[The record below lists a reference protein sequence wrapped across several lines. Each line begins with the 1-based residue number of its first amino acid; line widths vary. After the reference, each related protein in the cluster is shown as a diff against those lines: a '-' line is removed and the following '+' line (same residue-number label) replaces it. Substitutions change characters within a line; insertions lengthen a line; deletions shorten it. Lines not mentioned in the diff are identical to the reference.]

1 MVNYGQNLLKMLNFG
16 SPMTTE
22 MIKIGMQT
30 NLAEM
35 MRKLLNLMELDINDQ
50 LEKLMKVLPELT
62 YLVVGSV
69 LIFFVL
75 VVLVPVMQVY
85 MGTFAFSAFNVQKIK
100 KESAKDKKVNG
111 IISKQDKKYKTRKK
125 NM

>member
-1 MVNYGQNLLKMLNFG
+1 MGNYGQNLLKMLNFG

-100 KESAKDKKVNG
+100 EESEKDKEVNV
-111 IISKQDKKYKTRKK
+111 IISKLDKKIRNK
-125 NM
+125 NI

>member
-1 MVNYGQNLLKMLNFG
+1 
-16 SPMTTE
+16 
-22 MIKIGMQT
+22 MQT

-35 MRKLLNLMELDINDQ
+35 MIKLLNLMEIDINDQ

-62 YLVVGSV
+62 YLIVGAV

-85 MGTFAFSAFNVQKIK
+85 MGTFAFSAFNV
-100 KESAKDKKVNG
+100 
-111 IISKQDKKYKTRKK
+111 
-125 NM
+125 

>member
-1 MVNYGQNLLKMLNFG
+1 
-16 SPMTTE
+16 MTTE

-30 NLAEM
+30 NLPEM
-35 MRKLLNLMELDINDQ
+35 MKKLLNLMELDINEQ

-62 YLVVGSV
+62 YLIVGAV

-85 MGTFAFSAFNVQKIK
+85 MGTFAFSAFNV
-100 KESAKDKKVNG
+100 
-111 IISKQDKKYKTRKK
+111 
-125 NM
+125 

>member
-1 MVNYGQNLLKMLNFG
+1 
-16 SPMTTE
+16 
-22 MIKIGMQT
+22 MQT

-35 MRKLLNLMELDINDQ
+35 MRKLLNLMEIDINDQ

-62 YLVVGSV
+62 YLIVGAV

-85 MGTFAFSAFNVQKIK
+85 MRTFAFSAFNV
-100 KESAKDKKVNG
+100 
-111 IISKQDKKYKTRKK
+111 
-125 NM
+125 

>member
-1 MVNYGQNLLKMLNFG
+1 
-16 SPMTTE
+16 
-22 MIKIGMQT
+22 MQT

-85 MGTFAFSAFNVQKIK
+85 MGTFAFSAFNVQKNK
-100 KESAKDKKVNG
+100 KEIAKDKKANG
-111 IISKQDKKYKTRKK
+111 IISKQDKKIRNK

>member
-1 MVNYGQNLLKMLNFG
+1 MGNYGQNLLKMLNFG

-100 KESAKDKKVNG
+100 EESEKDKEVNV
-111 IISKQDKKYKTRKK
+111 IISKLDKKIRNK
-125 NM
+125 NML

>member
-1 MVNYGQNLLKMLNFG
+1 MGNYGQNLLKMLNFG

-35 MRKLLNLMELDINDQ
+35 MRKLLNLMELDINEQ

-62 YLVVGSV
+62 YLIVGSV

-100 KESAKDKKVNG
+100 EESEKDKEVNV
-111 IISKQDKKYKTRKK
+111 IISKLDKKIRNK
-125 NM
+125 NML

>member
-1 MVNYGQNLLKMLNFG
+1 MLNFG

-35 MRKLLNLMELDINDQ
+35 MRKLLNLMEIDINDQ

-62 YLVVGSV
+62 YLIVGAV
-69 LIFFVL
+69 LIFFVTCSSNASI
-75 VVLVPVMQVY
+75 Y
-85 MGTFAFSAFNVQKIK
+85 GNICIFCI
-100 KESAKDKKVNG
+100 
-111 IISKQDKKYKTRKK
+111 
-125 NM
+125 